1 MFSMASLYV
10 LISNIRYCVMMMM
23 MMTGACFKMGY
34 CCLFLYFVRI
44 FLLFFVVAQ
53 LDALILFG

>member
-1 MFSMASLYV
+1 MASLYV

-23 MMTGACFKMGY
+23 TAARFKMVY
-34 CCLFLYFVRI
+34 CCIFLYFVRI